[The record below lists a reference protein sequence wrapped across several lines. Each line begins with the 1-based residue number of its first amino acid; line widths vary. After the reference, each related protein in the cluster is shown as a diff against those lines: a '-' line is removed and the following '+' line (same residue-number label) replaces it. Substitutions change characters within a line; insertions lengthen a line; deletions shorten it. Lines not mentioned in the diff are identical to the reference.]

1 MSDWHR
7 SKHLLCSCRTYVMVL
22 EVTDGEVINGSL
34 LLVVHV
40 HFLLEEVFSVSSY
53 VNTAFS
59 YDVEVFS
66 GQEDLM
72 FPSFDEG
79 GDASASR

>member
-1 MSDWHR
+1 
-7 SKHLLCSCRTYVMVL
+7 MVL
-22 EVTDGEVINGSL
+22 GVKDGEVSCRDL

-40 HFLLEEVFSVSSY
+40 HFLLEEVFNVSSY
-53 VNTAFS
+53 VNTTFT
-59 YDVEVFS
+59 YDVDVFS

-79 GDASASR
+79 RHASTSGQSSTGCSR

>member
-1 MSDWHR
+1 MTHGD
-7 SKHLLCSCRTYVMVL
+7 V
-22 EVTDGEVINGSL
+22 

-40 HFLLEEVFSVSSY
+40 HFLLEEVFIVSSY
-53 VNTAFS
+53 VNTTFP
-59 YDVEVFS
+59 YDVKILS

-79 GDASASR
+79 GYASASR

>member
-1 MSDWHR
+1 
-7 SKHLLCSCRTYVMVL
+7 MVSGVKGREL
-22 EVTDGEVINGSL
+22 ICGGL

-40 HFLLEEVFSVSSY
+40 HFLLEEVFIVSSY
-53 VNTAFS
+53 VNTTFT
-59 YDVEVFS
+59 YDVEVLP

-79 GDASASR
+79 RHASASGESSTRRPR